1 MIYKAKLSEEEWEEM
16 EPLPSLPSGENI
28 SQDKGNIKLL
38 DPVMSKYLNSK
49 WKNLI
54 VRSILG
60 FLMISGFSLIIYIDV
75 ARSLRKDDKPKKI
88 KKIRKQNNIQ
98 LIQVE
103 QINQTNDNRLET
115 IQEEN

>member
-1 MIYKAKLSEEEWEEM
+1 M
-16 EPLPSLPSGENI
+16 
-28 SQDKGNIKLL
+28 
-38 DPVMSKYLNSK
+38 
-49 WKNLI
+49 
-54 VRSILG
+54 
-60 FLMISGFSLIIYIDV
+60 IIYIDV
-75 ARSLRKDDKPKKI
+75 ARSLRKDDNKPKKI